1 MPEFFLKLYMDY
13 FKLKN
18 KDEAAK
24 CIKETPFENDDE
36 DVFDTKKV
44 KSKWVSL
51 EKNSCIID
59 LSVT

>member
-24 CIKETPFENDDE
+24 CIKETPFENEDE

-44 KSKWVSL
+44 KSKAGKKS
-51 EKNSCIID
+51 KSRKK
-59 LSVT
+59 

>member
-24 CIKETPFENDDE
+24 CIKETPRDDDNE
-36 DVFDTKKV
+36 GNVFDSKKV
-44 KSKWVSL
+44 KSKAGKKTKSR
-51 EKNSCIID
+51 KK
-59 LSVT
+59 